1 MIKIKHDIANLSV
14 DLINQGSKKSSSTG
28 ARQSYTNEA
37 IFQLEA
43 YKDKEKQP
51 VSFSLHN
58 QHYGKLN
65 NSLMSLQPNEDKL
78 VTINAENDLQVL
90 DFVADAYFA
99 FFEELQSFKISN
111 RFSPQ
116 SKIYNFEAKGK
127 KENLDQ
133 KYDLFL
139 QDQYSYF
146 LSFVNSRNLN
156 NKIADIDSFLVTF
169 SDFVSSRTPAT
180 PYAKSSFVY
189 SNRISRKLSGLVI
202 DLDTGDPNDDPNK
215 INNYIDDEDFN
226 CFQDLAN
233 SFGFV
238 VNKDIPWQIVA
249 DLNSVEMKYYFHLR
263 TIRSIEEGT
272 EEINPIP
279 ETSQEFSLVKDS
291 LNNFDLINYIF
302 NINTK
307 YYFIVNLN
315 DLENLKKII
324 YYFYNSYIDYRPT
337 INTTELVKEFNSLK
351 IKQSTQNRKF
361 IFERELETKIIKN
374 KLIRL
379 YIFIKAREVNANWSQ
394 SRFETVVRK
403 TTQIQKEIDNQAAMK
418 YVQREVNLIS
428 KSKQKQNRFYF

>member
-1 MIKIKHDIANLSV
+1 MEGKAQDCRKNEVQKIV
-14 DLINQGSKKSSSTG
+14 
-28 ARQSYTNEA
+28 
-37 IFQLEA
+37 
-43 YKDKEKQP
+43 
-51 VSFSLHN
+51 
-58 QHYGKLN
+58 
-65 NSLMSLQPNEDKL
+65 
-78 VTINAENDLQVL
+78 
-90 DFVADAYFA
+90 
-99 FFEELQSFKISN
+99 
-111 RFSPQ
+111 
-116 SKIYNFEAKGK
+116 
-127 KENLDQ
+127 
-133 KYDLFL
+133 
-139 QDQYSYF
+139 
-146 LSFVNSRNLN
+146 
-156 NKIADIDSFLVTF
+156 
-169 SDFVSSRTPAT
+169 
-180 PYAKSSFVY
+180 
-189 SNRISRKLSGLVI
+189 
-202 DLDTGDPNDDPNK
+202 
-215 INNYIDDEDFN
+215 
-226 CFQDLAN
+226 
-233 SFGFV
+233 
-238 VNKDIPWQIVA
+238 
-249 DLNSVEMKYYFHLR
+249 
-263 TIRSIEEGT
+263 EEGT